1 MTATLRRVWRGEM
14 PLPDLI
20 WGWLLLGG
28 LAVNLSTSIGFLALI
43 ALDEPW
49 WALFVGYGLSLP
61 YNLLVGVG
69 CWRAAA
75 HSPSARLS
83 VAAVRA
89 LIVLFLLAL
98 SAT

>member
-14 PLPDLI
+14 PLSDLV

-28 LAVNLSTSIGFLALI
+28 LAVNLSTSIGFLALV
-43 ALDEPW
+43 ALDEVG

-89 LIVLFLLAL
+89 LIVAFLLAL

>member
-1 MTATLRRVWRGEM
+1 MAATLRRVWRGEM
-14 PLPDLI
+14 PLPDLV

-28 LAVNLSTSIGFLALI
+28 LAVNLATSMGFLALVS
-43 ALDEPW
+43 LGEVW

-75 HSPSARLS
+75 HSASAWLS
-83 VAAVRA
+83 LAAVRA

>member
-1 MTATLRRVWRGEM
+1 MSTLGRVWRGEL

-20 WGWLLLGG
+20 WTWLLLGG
-28 LAVNLSTSIGFLALI
+28 LAVNLATSIGFLALVSMG
-43 ALDEPW
+43 EVW
-49 WALFVGYGLSLP
+49 WALLVGYGLSLP

-83 VAAVRA
+83 VAAVRT

>member
-1 MTATLRRVWRGEM
+1 MGATLRRVWRGEM
-14 PLPDLI
+14 PLADLV

-28 LAVNLSTSIGFLALI
+28 LAVNLSTTIGFLAL
-43 ALDEPW
+43 LSLGEPW
-49 WALFVGYGLSLP
+49 WALFVGYALSLP

-75 HSPSARLS
+75 NRPFA
-83 VAAVRA
+83 RA
-89 LIVLFLLAL
+89 LILLFLLAL